1 LAVIEVAVEIVIL
14 LDVMGGVDVKTIVQ
28 SRSFCSL
35 LSSDMTSSVLDGRVV
50 VLAPR
55 FSSVPRASKRETSAS
70 KRSCQ

>member
-1 LAVIEVAVEIVIL
+1 VVIEVAVEIVIL
-14 LDVMGGVDVKTIVQ
+14 LDVMGGVDVISIVQ

-35 LSSDMTSSVLDGRVV
+35 LSSDMISSVLDGRVV

-55 FSSVPRASKRETSAS
+55 FSSVPRASKHETSAS